1 MDTLLDTLL
10 DTRMDTLVRQ
20 NQRHARMRPLACTLL
35 AAAALALSAPVASAQ
50 NPLTPKLSLQGDQK
64 RPLTPEEVERQKR
77 IDAEYK
83 AATSKIPDQKTVDP
97 WATVRP
103 APADTP
109 PKKKQQ

>member
-1 MDTLLDTLL
+1 MHTLLD
-10 DTRMDTLVRQ
+10 RLVRQ
-20 NQRHARMRPLACTLL
+20 KQLQAPMRPLACTLL

-50 NPLTPKLSLQGDQK
+50 NPLSPKLSLQGDQK

-83 AATSKIPDQKTVDP
+83 AATSKIPDQRAADP

-103 APADTP
+103 APADNP